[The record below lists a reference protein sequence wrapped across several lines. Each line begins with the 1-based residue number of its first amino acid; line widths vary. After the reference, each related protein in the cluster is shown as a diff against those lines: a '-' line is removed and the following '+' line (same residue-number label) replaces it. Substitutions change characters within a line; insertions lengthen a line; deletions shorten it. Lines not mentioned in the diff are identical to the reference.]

1 MKMKEQL
8 ISLAT
13 AAVICLAALPA
24 FAHHGYAAYDETVTK
39 TLTGTVTDFE
49 LMNPHSLMSWDVKGA
64 DGKAQSW
71 TGEAGHVRLMKSLGW
86 SEDTLKAGDTAT
98 FYFHPAKDGARSV
111 DIIQVKLPNGKTLY
125 CHSSG
130 AGAAVQ

>member
-1 MKMKEQL
+1 MKNRMKT
-8 ISLAT
+8 LA
-13 AAVICLAALPA
+13 AAAALALAALPA

-39 TLTGTVTDFE
+39 TLTGKVTDFE

-64 DGKAQSW
+64 NGKPESW

-86 SEDTLKAGDTAT
+86 AADTLKEGDTAT
-98 FYFHPAKDGARSV
+98 FYYHPAKDGAHSV
-111 DIIQVKLPNGKTLY
+111 DIIQVKLPNGKTLF